1 MGTKMKTDPGKSKAD
16 VSPRALRTALAKKDA
31 ALDELLTKY
40 TNLRHELETQVRENL
55 HQVVHP
61 LLARLELVLPK
72 GGRVLLDMLRQALD
86 NLAEDYGGRSRRDLA
101 CLSRKEIEVSNM
113 IRYGLTNKEMAQ
125 LMKVSP
131 QTVETHR
138 KNIRRK
144 LGLRGKDTNLST
156 YLRETGE

>member
-1 MGTKMKTDPGKSKAD
+1 MAGTKPSAKSSAVQSSK
-16 VSPRALRTALAKKDA
+16 RELLKKDA
-31 ALDELLTKY
+31 AIDELLNKY
-40 TNLRHELETQVRENL
+40 SSLRHDLEAVIHENL
-55 HQVVHP
+55 VQVIHP
-61 LLARLELVLPK
+61 LLARLELTVPK
-72 GGRVLLDMLRQALD
+72 QGRVLLDMLRQAID
-86 NLAEDYGGRSRRDLA
+86 NLAHDYGARSRKDLS

-113 IRYGLTNKEMAQ
+113 IRYGLTSKEMAQ

-156 YLRETGE
+156 YLRKH

>member
-1 MGTKMKTDPGKSKAD
+1 MAGRGSARSSTVQSLKSE
-16 VSPRALRTALAKKDA
+16 LRKKDA
-31 ALDELLTKY
+31 AIEELLSRY
-40 TNLRHELETQVRENL
+40 TSLRHDLEAGLREDL
-55 HQVVHP
+55 IQIIHP
-61 LLARLELVLPK
+61 LLARLELALPK
-72 GGRVLLDMLRQALD
+72 QGRVLLDMLRQAID
-86 NLAEDYGGRSRRDLA
+86 NLARDYGIHSRKDLS

-113 IRYGLTNKEMAQ
+113 IRYGLTSKEIAQ

-156 YLRETGE
+156 YLRKSDK